1 MKAFKHPRYGF
12 GIYEGQCDKTGSI
25 CGEGRWYCTEPS
37 ANKPEWKGC
46 IIEGCFK
53 GNLPEG
59 FSKIFIKYHLFF
71 LDCFK
76 NIEGGLAYGE
86 SIDGVKVGKA
96 SNFK

>member
-1 MKAFKHPRYGF
+1 MALAYTKASVTRQEAFVEKVAGTVQSHQQTNLNGKGALLKDASRVTF
-12 GIYEGQCDKTGSI
+12 LKASVRFLSNIIY
-25 CGEGRWYCTEPS
+25 
-37 ANKPEWKGC
+37 
-46 IIEGCFK
+46 
-53 GNLPEG
+53 L
-59 FSKIFIKYHLFF
+59 F